1 MKYFVRNTKGND
13 GLDYVS
19 VYARVRHYTEDKK
32 LAIGLKVLTSEWQ
45 NYCAREFKDSDWMT
59 SLKISFRQFDIILN
73 EIKVLL
79 EKSYNPETAAK
90 EIKKIREK
98 NIFTPTTSN
107 VIKCK
112 DRYFS
117 AFFIKYVE
125 DVKKG
130 KYLKQGKAT
139 PVSPG
144 YIRNLNNFY
153 NKFIRYEEENGRVP
167 LDSMDMAFRD
177 KYIIWCNEQNYS
189 INVIANDFGYMCR
202 GLRLAFY
209 DNLTKNDIFLNPSF
223 IPKRLVTDAV
233 YLTME
238 QIDEMLNF
246 DVKSNDAIAK
256 FKEVYFRDKSL
267 DSLKFMRFDEM
278 IDYME
283 RTRDMFIAG
292 CLTGQRESDY
302 FRYNKDMICSVNGTK
317 FLKVKQIK
325 TKKTVMIPL
334 DRRVEIILKRYKGKM
349 PDICTKTFNAYLHIL
364 CEILGWTWV
373 PQLDNLPRNNMETS
387 RFCDLVGSHTARRSF
402 ATNAY
407 MAGVPISS
415 IIAITGHAR
424 EEGLRRYLKINSTE
438 KAIIAGKDMQGFM
451 Q

>member
-1 MKYFVRNTKGND
+1 
-13 GLDYVS
+13 
-19 VYARVRHYTEDKK
+19 
-32 LAIGLKVLTSEWQ
+32 
-45 NYCAREFKDSDWMT
+45 
-59 SLKISFRQFDIILN
+59 
-73 EIKVLL
+73 
-79 EKSYNPETAAK
+79 
-90 EIKKIREK
+90 
-98 NIFTPTTSN
+98 
-107 VIKCK
+107 
-112 DRYFS
+112 
-117 AFFIKYVE
+117 
-125 DVKKG
+125 
-130 KYLKQGKAT
+130 
-139 PVSPG
+139 
-144 YIRNLNNFY
+144 
-153 NKFIRYEEENGRVP
+153 
-167 LDSMDMAFRD
+167 
-177 KYIIWCNEQNYS
+177 
-189 INVIANDFGYMCR
+189 
-202 GLRLAFY
+202 
-209 DNLTKNDIFLNPSF
+209 
-223 IPKRLVTDAV
+223 
-233 YLTME
+233 
-238 QIDEMLNF
+238 
-246 DVKSNDAIAK
+246 
-256 FKEVYFRDKSL
+256 
-267 DSLKFMRFDEM
+267 
-278 IDYME
+278 ME

>member
-59 SLKISFRQFDIILN
+59 SLNISFRQFDIILN
-73 EIKVLL
+73 EIKELL

-144 YIRNLNNFY
+144 
-153 NKFIRYEEENGRVP
+153 
-167 LDSMDMAFRD
+167 
-177 KYIIWCNEQNYS
+177 
-189 INVIANDFGYMCR
+189 
-202 GLRLAFY
+202 
-209 DNLTKNDIFLNPSF
+209 
-223 IPKRLVTDAV
+223 
-233 YLTME
+233 
-238 QIDEMLNF
+238 
-246 DVKSNDAIAK
+246 
-256 FKEVYFRDKSL
+256 
-267 DSLKFMRFDEM
+267 
-278 IDYME
+278 
-283 RTRDMFIAG
+283 
-292 CLTGQRESDY
+292 
-302 FRYNKDMICSVNGTK
+302 
-317 FLKVKQIK
+317 
-325 TKKTVMIPL
+325 
-334 DRRVEIILKRYKGKM
+334 
-349 PDICTKTFNAYLHIL
+349 
-364 CEILGWTWV
+364 
-373 PQLDNLPRNNMETS
+373 
-387 RFCDLVGSHTARRSF
+387 
-402 ATNAY
+402 
-407 MAGVPISS
+407 
-415 IIAITGHAR
+415 
-424 EEGLRRYLKINSTE
+424 
-438 KAIIAGKDMQGFM
+438 
-451 Q
+451 